1 MDVDDT
7 GATASGAHAAAM
19 AEENAAEDATPPGPE
34 AAGVQ
39 AGAVPLALM
48 EAAEKGKTPAPEAA
62 AAAGGGPDPDADDEE
77 EEDMCRYCFGGRD
90 DGPLISPCLCS
101 GGQEFVHLDCLRR
114 WQRMVLVSQPT
125 HPMFYEDDV
134 RHHKCNVCMGSFTC
148 APPTRAELMESF
160 TGPELAALIDVK
172 SLIGSHIAFSEE
184 LDRNMEGLPRM
195 HPGWQNMAHWNR
207 GELPIE
213 DESMLETI
221 LERMDEDGGGTLD
234 LGGKKLKL
242 SAKASLAG
250 VATEDLFAKFKALVP
265 PAKVFFADVSYDRVV
280 PNCGNDHVTAV
291 NLARPI
297 DAKEVPS
304 PRAVTKAIQAVCS
317 RYPSADA
324 VELVHHIGGPCHDEQ
339 IATCMVL

>member
-1 MDVDDT
+1 
-7 GATASGAHAAAM
+7 
-19 AEENAAEDATPPGPE
+19 
-34 AAGVQ
+34 
-39 AGAVPLALM
+39 
-48 EAAEKGKTPAPEAA
+48 
-62 AAAGGGPDPDADDEE
+62 
-77 EEDMCRYCFGGRD
+77 
-90 DGPLISPCLCS
+90 
-101 GGQEFVHLDCLRR
+101 
-114 WQRMVLVSQPT
+114 
-125 HPMFYEDDV
+125 
-134 RHHKCNVCMGSFTC
+134 
-148 APPTRAELMESF
+148 
-160 TGPELAALIDVK
+160 
-172 SLIGSHIAFSEE
+172 
-184 LDRNMEGLPRM
+184 
-195 HPGWQNMAHWNR
+195 
-207 GELPIE
+207 
-213 DESMLETI
+213 MLETI

-250 VATEDLFAKFKALVP
+250 VATEDLFTKFKALVP

-339 IATCMVL
+339 IATCMVLVRQAPSHSNYIYLFWGGRGVNLHVLPRNSIFHSRLSDFLDCCLDLSVRRAAAGAGGRLRSRWKKLWSWLTAGQHNATTTKAASLVGKQLG